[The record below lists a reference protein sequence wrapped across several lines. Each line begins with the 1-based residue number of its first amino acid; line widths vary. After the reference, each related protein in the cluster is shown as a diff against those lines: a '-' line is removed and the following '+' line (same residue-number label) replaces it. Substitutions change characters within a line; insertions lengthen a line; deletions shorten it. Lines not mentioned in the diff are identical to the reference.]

1 MMHCGTFEGTR
12 ARDASSSCATR
23 SNGLA
28 SERAGGGAG
37 EAHVRYALANAE
49 RCYAVENDRWRVTG
63 PDLDGDELSAIV
75 VIEDG
80 VIVVTV
86 L

>member
-1 MMHCGTFEGTR
+1 
-12 ARDASSSCATR
+12 
-23 SNGLA
+23 
-28 SERAGGGAG
+28 
-37 EAHVRYALANAE
+37 VRYALANAE